1 MTDSAAA
8 AAAAAERMDRL
19 ERTVDR
25 LVELFQTAANPPTT
39 TAPTPAAPP
48 EPPAESPGLFANL
61 TPMSDNCFTRP
72 QKRSSDRTPPFVFDG
87 DRSAGRA
94 FLHSDRT
101 YIRLVPEAFVE
112 GGELSKEKA
121 VRFTMSFMS
130 KDSAQKWAER
140 MSIKTPF
147 PFLTWDAFTKE
158 FCSRFVEENEQD
170 HALHKL
176 ESRAYY
182 MGSRD

>member
-48 EPPAESPGLFANL
+48 EPPPAAKTVL
-61 TPMSDNCFTRP
+61 RP
-72 QKRSSDRTPPFVFDG
+72 NPPFVFDG

-182 MGSRD
+182 MGSRDVF